1 MTIEFSNFS
10 FRYESLDKPTL
21 KNINLR
27 IEKGEKIVIIGPS
40 GSGKSTL
47 GQCLNGLIPHAIKG
61 ETSGQLTINGQDTA
75 PFDMHQF
82 TEQVGTVLQDT
93 DSQFV
98 GLSIGEDIAFAL
110 ENQLMSNID
119 MYPLVKATAKMVDL
133 EQMLDRSPHDL
144 SGGQKQR
151 VSLAGILVDDVDIL
165 LFDEPLAALDPK
177 TGKKTIEIID
187 DLHRETGKTII
198 IIEHRLEDVL
208 HRSVDRIILME
219 SGEIIADTTP
229 DEILASPLLEEY
241 GIREPL
247 YLSALK
253 EAGCAIE
260 GNAKPSSLS
269 TLPLAQYQTAVSA
282 WFEASKATNVE
293 KQAETLLAVRNLT
306 YSYDGEKNALED
318 VSFDVKRGEFV
329 SVLGKNGSG
338 KSTIT
343 KLVMGVIEPD
353 QGSMILNGQDLNE
366 LTIFERSQ
374 KVGVV
379 MQNPNHMISHH
390 MIFDEVAFGLRNRGV
405 EEKQVEAKVLE
416 VLELCGLSKYRH
428 WPIEA
433 LSYGQK
439 KRVTIASILAL
450 EPELLILDEPTAGQ
464 DYRNYT
470 SILSFIEKL
479 NRELGITV
487 MIISHDMHL
496 VLEYTTRS
504 IVIADSKLVA
514 DAPMTEVFS
523 SPALLDQANLAT
535 TSLYELATELGIKN
549 TNDFMQ
555 HFIDVE
561 KACRERENKSDIQ
574 ASEAQDSQ
582 NNDAKDIEKV
592 VA

>member
-61 ETSGQLTINGQDTA
+61 ETSGKLTINGQDTA

-110 ENQLMSNID
+110 ENQLLSNID
-119 MYPLVKATAKMVDL
+119 MYPLVKATARMVDL

-187 DLHRETGKTII
+187 DLHQKTGKTIV
-198 IIEHRLEDVL
+198 IIEHRLEDVM
-208 HRSVDRIILME
+208 HRSVDRVILME
-219 SGEIIADTTP
+219 SGEIIADSTP

-260 GNAKPSSLS
+260 GEAKPSSLN
-269 TLPLAQYQTAVSA
+269 TLPLLQYQSAVNT
-282 WFEASKATNVE
+282 WFETSQVAEVATPTD
-293 KQAETLLAVRNLT
+293 TLLEVRDLT
-306 YSYDGEKNALED
+306 YSYDGEKNALEG
-318 VSFDVKRGEFV
+318 VSFDVKRGEFL

-353 QGSMILNGQDLNE
+353 NGAMILNGQDLNE
-366 LTIFERSQ
+366 LSIFERSQ

-405 EEKQVEAKVLE
+405 EEKQIEAKVLA
-416 VLELCGLSKYRH
+416 VLALCGLSKYRH

-470 SILSFIEKL
+470 SMLSFIEKL

-504 IVIADSKLVA
+504 IVIADSKLIA

-523 SPALLDQANLAT
+523 NPVLLDQANLTT
-535 TSLYELATELGIKN
+535 TSLYELATQLNIEN
-549 TNDFMQ
+549 TNGFMQ

-561 KACRERENKSDIQ
+561 KTHRSNLA
-574 ASEAQDSQ
+574 AQTLTSNDSSG
-582 NNDAKDIEKV
+582 NESLESV

>member
-151 VSLAGILVDDVDIL
+151 VSLAGILVDDVNTL

-260 GNAKPSSLS
+260 GDAKPSSLS
-269 TLPLAQYQTAVSA
+269 TLPLAQYQSTVSA
-282 WFEASKATNVE
+282 WFEASQVAEVATPTD
-293 KQAETLLAVRNLT
+293 TLLEVRDLT
-306 YSYDGEKNALED
+306 YSYDGEKNALEG
-318 VSFDVKRGEFV
+318 VSFDVKRGEFL

-470 SILSFIEKL
+470 SMLSFIEKL

-504 IVIADSKLVA
+504 IVIADSKLIA

-523 SPALLDQANLAT
+523 NTVLLDQANLTT
-535 TSLYELATELGIKN
+535 TSLYELATELGIEN

-561 KACRERENKSDIQ
+561 KARRERENNADIQ
-574 ASEAQDSQ
+574 ASKAQDSQ
-582 NNDAKDIEKV
+582 NNDAKNIEKV

>member
-21 KNINLR
+21 RNINLR

-61 ETSGQLTINGQDTA
+61 EVSGSLTINGQETA
-75 PFDMHQF
+75 TFAMHQF

-110 ENQLMSNID
+110 ENQLTANIE
-119 MYPLVKATAKMVDL
+119 MYSLVKATAKMVDL
-133 EQMLDRSPHDL
+133 EQMLQRSPHDL

-177 TGKKTIEIID
+177 TGKRTIEIID
-187 DLHRETGKTII
+187 ELHRKTGKTVV

-208 HRSVDRIILME
+208 HRHVDRIILME
-219 SGEIIADTTP
+219 GGEIMADTTP
-229 DEILASPLLEEY
+229 DELLASQLLAQY

-247 YLSALK
+247 YLTALK
-253 EAGCAIE
+253 SAGCHLALDDH
-260 GNAKPSSLS
+260 PSSLS
-269 TLPLAQYQTAVSA
+269 ELPLANYQHAMA
-282 WFEASKATNVE
+282 DWFHQANTTNNHIRS
-293 KQAETLLAVRNLT
+293 ETLLDVRNLT
-306 YSYDGEKNALED
+306 YSYDGEKNALEG
-318 VSFDVKRGEFV
+318 VSFNVQRGEFV
-329 SVLGKNGSG
+329 SILGKNGSG

-343 KLVMGVIEPD
+343 KLIMGVIEPD
-353 QGSMILNGQDLNE
+353 DGAMYLNGQDLSE

-390 MIFDEVAFGLRNRGV
+390 MIFDEVAFGLRNRGWD
-405 EEKQVEAKVLE
+405 EPQVNDKVLE

-450 EPELLILDEPTAGQ
+450 EPKLLILDEPTAGQ

-470 SILSFIEKL
+470 SMLSFIEKL

-487 MIISHDMHL
+487 VIISHDMHL

-504 IVIADSKLVA
+504 IVIADSQLVA
-514 DAPMTEVFS
+514 DAPMTDVFS
-523 SPALLDQANLAT
+523 NPALLDRANLTT
-535 TSLYELATELGIKN
+535 TSLYELATRLNIAE
-549 TNDFMQ
+549 TNAFMQ

-561 KACRERENKSDIQ
+561 KASRLEKTVERN
-574 ASEAQDSQ
+574 
-582 NNDAKDIEKV
+582 

>member
-1 MTIEFSNFS
+1 MTIAFSNFS

-47 GQCLNGLIPHAIKG
+47 GQCLNGLIPHATKG
-61 ETSGQLTINGQDTA
+61 EVTGKLEMSGKDCA
-75 PFDMHQF
+75 SFSMHDF

-119 MYPLVKATAKMVDL
+119 MYPLVKSTAKMVDL
-133 EQMLDRSPHDL
+133 ADMLERSPHDL

-151 VSLAGILVDDVDIL
+151 VSLAGILVDEVDTL
-165 LFDEPLAALDPK
+165 LFDEPLASLDPK
-177 TGKKTIEIID
+177 TGKATIEIID
-187 DLHRETGKTII
+187 QLHRETNKTVI

-208 HRSVDRIILME
+208 HRHVDRVILMDQ
-219 SGEIIADTTP
+219 GEIISDSTP
-229 DEILASPLLEEY
+229 DELLASGLLEKH

-253 EAGCAIE
+253 AAQVPLS
-260 GNAKPSSLS
+260 AKDTLSNLKSLDYKAFRP
-269 TLPLAQYQTAVSA
+269 TVRGWFNQRPPAQA
-282 WFEASKATNVE
+282 E
-293 KQAETLLAVRNLT
+293 KQYTPLLEVHGLT

-318 VSFDVKRGEFV
+318 VSFKIGKGEFV
-329 SVLGKNGSG
+329 AILGKNGSG

-343 KLVMGVIEPD
+343 KLIMGVIEAD
-353 QGSMILNGQDLNE
+353 SGSAYLNGEDLST
-366 LTIFERSQ
+366 LSIFERSQ

-390 MIFDEVAFGLRNRGV
+390 MIFDEVAFGLRNRGIDEESIKQKV
-405 EEKQVEAKVLE
+405 ES
-416 VLELCGLSKYRH
+416 VLELCGLSKFRH

-439 KRVTIASILAL
+439 KRVTIAAILVL

-470 SILSFIEKL
+470 SMLAFIQKL

-487 MIISHDMHL
+487 VIISHDMHL

-504 IVIADSKLVA
+504 IVIADSKLIA
-514 DAPMTEVFS
+514 NAPMTEVFS
-523 SPALLDQANLAT
+523 QPSLLDRANLCT
-535 TSLYELATELGIKN
+535 TSIYELATMMKIED
-549 TNDFMQ
+549 TNAFMQ
-555 HFIDVE
+555 YFIDY
-561 KACRERENKSDIQ
+561 ERSAI
-574 ASEAQDSQ
+574 
-582 NNDAKDIEKV
+582 
-592 VA
+592 

>member
-61 ETSGQLTINGQDTA
+61 ETSGKLTINGQDTA

-133 EQMLDRSPHDL
+133 EQMLERSPHDL

-187 DLHRETGKTII
+187 ELHRETGKTII

-260 GNAKPSSLS
+260 GDAKPSSLS
-269 TLPLAQYQTAVSA
+269 TLPLAQYQTAVST

-405 EEKQVEAKVLE
+405 EGNQIEAKVLE

-470 SILSFIEKL
+470 SMLNFIEEL

-504 IVIADSKLVA
+504 IVIADSKLIA

-535 TSLYELATELGIKN
+535 TSLYELATELGIEN

-561 KACRERENKSDIQ
+561 KARRERENKADVQ
-574 ASEAQDSQ
+574 PSEAQDSQ
-582 NNDAKDIEKV
+582 NNDVKNIEKV

>member
-260 GNAKPSSLS
+260 GDAKPSSLS
-269 TLPLAQYQTAVSA
+269 TLPLAQYQSAVSA

-353 QGSMILNGQDLNE
+353 QGSMILNGQNLNE

-470 SILSFIEKL
+470 SMLSFIEKL

-496 VLEYTTRS
+496 VLEYTSRS
-504 IVIADSKLVA
+504 IVIADSKLIA

-561 KACRERENKSDIQ
+561 KARRERENNADVQ
-574 ASEAQDSQ
+574 TSEAQDSQ
-582 NNDAKDIEKV
+582 NNDAKNIEKV

>member
-61 ETSGQLTINGQDTA
+61 ETSGKLTINGQDTA

-187 DLHRETGKTII
+187 ELHRETGKTII

-260 GNAKPSSLS
+260 GDAKPSSLS
-269 TLPLAQYQTAVSA
+269 TLPLTQYQTAVST

-293 KQAETLLAVRNLT
+293 TQTETLLAVRNLT

-405 EEKQVEAKVLE
+405 EENQIEAKVLE

-470 SILSFIEKL
+470 SMLSFIEEL

-504 IVIADSKLVA
+504 IVIADSKLIA

-535 TSLYELATELGIKN
+535 TSLYDLASELGIEN

-561 KACRERENKSDIQ
+561 KARRERENNADIQ

-582 NNDAKDIEKV
+582 NNDAKNIEKV

>member
-82 TEQVGTVLQDT
+82 TEKVGTVLQDT

-177 TGKKTIEIID
+177 TGKKTIEVID

-229 DEILASPLLEEY
+229 DEILASPLLKEY

-260 GNAKPSSLS
+260 SDAKPSSLS
-269 TLPLAQYQTAVSA
+269 TLPLAQYQSTVSA
-282 WFEASKATNVE
+282 WFEASQVAEVATPTD
-293 KQAETLLAVRNLT
+293 TLLEVRDLT
-306 YSYDGEKNALED
+306 YSYDGEKNALEG
-318 VSFDVKRGEFV
+318 VSFDVKRGEFL

-353 QGSMILNGQDLNE
+353 NGSMILNGQDLNE
-366 LTIFERSQ
+366 LSIFERSQ

-470 SILSFIEKL
+470 SMLSFIEKL

-504 IVIADSKLVA
+504 IVIADSKLIA

-523 SPALLDQANLAT
+523 NTVLLDQANLTT
-535 TSLYELATELGIKN
+535 TSLYELATELGIEN

-561 KACRERENKSDIQ
+561 KARRERENNADIQ
-574 ASEAQDSQ
+574 ASKAQDSQ
-582 NNDAKDIEKV
+582 NNDAKNIEKV

>member
-47 GQCLNGLIPHAIKG
+47 GQCLNGLIPHAVKG
-61 ETSGQLTINGQDTA
+61 EISGKLRINGQNTDA
-75 PFDMHQF
+75 FEMHQF

-110 ENQLMSNID
+110 ENQLTTNID
-119 MYPLVKATAKMVDL
+119 MYPLVKATARMVDL
-133 EQMLDRSPHDL
+133 EMMLERSPHDL

-151 VSLAGILVDDVDIL
+151 VSLAGILVDHVDIL

-187 DLHRETGKTII
+187 ELHTQSGKTVV

-208 HRSVDRIILME
+208 HRPVDRIILMDN
-219 SGEIIADTTP
+219 GEIIADTTP
-229 DEILASPLLEEY
+229 DKLLASSLLVQF

-253 EAGCAIE
+253 AAGCQLTEQHHPSNLSHIPVEPFAE
-260 GNAKPSSLS
+260 PLRAWFDAAKPVSERSLS
-269 TLPLAQYQTAVSA
+269 APLLQ
-282 WFEASKATNVE
+282 
-293 KQAETLLAVRNLT
+293 VRNLT
-306 YSYDGEKNALED
+306 YSYDGEKNALD
-318 VSFDVKRGEFV
+318 NVSFDIQRGEFV

-343 KLVMGVIEPD
+343 KLLMGVLTPD
-353 QGSMILNGQDLNE
+353 AGSMHLHGDDLSQ
-366 LTIFERSQ
+366 LSIFERSQ
-374 KVGVV
+374 RIGVV

-390 MIFDEVAFGLRNRGV
+390 MIFDEVAFGLRNRGLD
-405 EEKQVEAKVLE
+405 EMQIESKVLDA
-416 VLELCGLSKYRH
+416 LALCGLSKYRH

-450 EPELLILDEPTAGQ
+450 EPQLLILDEPTAGQ

-470 SILSFIEKL
+470 AMLRFIEKL

-487 MIISHDMHL
+487 MIISHDLHL

-504 IVIADSKLVA
+504 LVIADSKLIA
-514 DAPMTEVFS
+514 DAPMTHVLS
-523 SPALLDQANLAT
+523 SPALLDSANLT
-535 TSLYELATELGIKN
+535 VTSLYPLAEKFAIADRDGL
-549 TNDFMQ
+549 MR
-555 HFIDVE
+555 HFIASE
-561 KACRERENKSDIQ
+561 KAHR
-574 ASEAQDSQ
+574 
-582 NNDAKDIEKV
+582 EKV
-592 VA
+592 DESETLSTERCHEKQA

>member
-1 MTIEFSNFS
+1 MTIAFSNFS

-47 GQCLNGLIPHAIKG
+47 GQCLNGLIPHATKG
-61 ETSGQLTINGQDTA
+61 EVTGKLEMSGKDCA
-75 PFDMHQF
+75 SFSMHDF

-119 MYPLVKATAKMVDL
+119 MYPLVKSTAKMVDL
-133 EQMLDRSPHDL
+133 ADMLERSPHDL

-151 VSLAGILVDDVDIL
+151 VSLAGILVDEVDTL
-165 LFDEPLAALDPK
+165 LFDEPLASLDPK
-177 TGKKTIEIID
+177 TGKATIEIID
-187 DLHRETGKTII
+187 QLHRETNKTVI

-208 HRSVDRIILME
+208 HRHVDRVILMDQ
-219 SGEIIADTTP
+219 GEIISDSTP
-229 DEILASPLLEEY
+229 DELLASGLLEKH

-253 EAGCAIE
+253 AAQVALS
-260 GNAKPSSLS
+260 AKDTLSNLKSLDYKAFRP
-269 TLPLAQYQTAVSA
+269 TVQGWFNQRPPAQA
-282 WFEASKATNVE
+282 E
-293 KQAETLLAVRNLT
+293 KQYTPLLEVHGLT

-318 VSFDVKRGEFV
+318 VSFKIGKGEFV
-329 SVLGKNGSG
+329 SILGKNGSG

-343 KLVMGVIEPD
+343 KLIMGVIEAD
-353 QGSMILNGQDLNE
+353 SGSAYLNGEDLST
-366 LTIFERSQ
+366 LSIFERSQ

-390 MIFDEVAFGLRNRGV
+390 MIFDEVAFGLRNRGIDEESIKQKV
-405 EEKQVEAKVLE
+405 ES
-416 VLELCGLSKYRH
+416 VLELCGLSKFRH

-439 KRVTIASILAL
+439 KRVTIAAILVL

-470 SILSFIEKL
+470 SMLAFIQKL

-487 MIISHDMHL
+487 VIISHDMHL

-504 IVIADSKLVA
+504 IVIADSKLIA
-514 DAPMTEVFS
+514 NAPMTEVFS
-523 SPALLDQANLAT
+523 QPSLLDRANLCT
-535 TSLYELATELGIKN
+535 TSIYELATMMKIED
-549 TNDFMQ
+549 TNAFMQ
-555 HFIDVE
+555 YFIDY
-561 KACRERENKSDIQ
+561 ERSAI
-574 ASEAQDSQ
+574 
-582 NNDAKDIEKV
+582 
-592 VA
+592 

>member
-82 TEQVGTVLQDT
+82 TEKVGTVLQDT

-119 MYPLVKATAKMVDL
+119 MYPLVKATAKIVDL

-260 GNAKPSSLS
+260 GDAKPSSLS
-269 TLPLAQYQTAVSA
+269 TLPLAQYQSTVSA
-282 WFEASKATNVE
+282 WFEASQVAEVATPTD
-293 KQAETLLAVRNLT
+293 TLLEVRDLT
-306 YSYDGEKNALED
+306 YSYDGEKNALEG
-318 VSFDVKRGEFV
+318 VSFDVKRGEFL

-353 QGSMILNGQDLNE
+353 NGSMILNGQDLNE
-366 LTIFERSQ
+366 LSIFERSQ

-470 SILSFIEKL
+470 SMLSFIEKL

-504 IVIADSKLVA
+504 IVIADSKLIA
-514 DAPMTEVFS
+514 DAPMIEVFS

-535 TSLYELATELGIKN
+535 TSLYELATELGIEN

-561 KACRERENKSDIQ
+561 KARRERENNADIQ
-574 ASEAQDSQ
+574 ASKAQDSQ
-582 NNDAKDIEKV
+582 NNDAKNIETV